1 MRIHKEGYNSIGV
14 VLLITI
20 FLLSLYFIGFKSSYL
35 YLDILVV
42 IMLLT
47 LLFCTIRFFRVPSRV
62 VNRTADGVLSPA
74 DGTVVQINEVFEDE
88 YFKDQRIQ
96 ISIFMSPFNIHVNSY
111 PIDGTV
117 SYVKYHPGKHS
128 IALLPKASKNNEH
141 NSVVVHNEKGVE
153 VLFRQI
159 AGIVARRIVSYSQEN
174 DQVQQGDEMGIIKFG
189 SRVDLFLPLNAKINV
204 KIADKVRS
212 KKTVMAYLPTQ

>member
-1 MRIHKEGYNSIGV
+1 MRIHREGYNSIGV
-14 VLLITI
+14 VLLIVI
-20 FLLSLYFIGFKSSYL
+20 FLLCFYFIGFKSPCVC
-35 YLDILVV
+35 LDIIVTV
-42 IMLLT
+42 TLLT
-47 LLFCTIRFFRVPSRV
+47 LLFLTIRFFRVPSRV
-62 VNRTADGVLSPA
+62 INGTADGVLSPA
-74 DGTVVQINEVFEDE
+74 DGTVVQINELFEDE

-117 SYVKYHPGKHS
+117 SYVQYHPGKHY
-128 IALLPKASKNNEH
+128 IAKLPKASKDNEH
-141 NSVVVHNEKGVE
+141 NSVVVRNEQGVE
-153 VLFRQI
+153 ILFRQI
-159 AGIVARRIVSYSQEN
+159 AGTVARRIVSYSREN
-174 DQVQQGDEMGIIKFG
+174 DQVQQGEEMGIIKFG

>member
-1 MRIHKEGYNSIGV
+1 MRIHREGYNSIGV
-14 VLLITI
+14 VLLIVI
-20 FLLSLYFIGFKSSYL
+20 FLLCLYFIGFKSSCL
-35 YLDILVV
+35 CLDIIVTLL
-42 IMLLT
+42 LLT
-47 LLFCTIRFFRVPSRV
+47 LLFFTIRFFRVPSRV

-96 ISIFMSPFNIHVNSY
+96 ISIFMSPLNVHARA
-111 PIDGTV
+111 PDDGTYPM
-117 SYVKYHPGKHS
+117 SSTIPQNY
-128 IALLPKASKNNEH
+128 IAKLPKPKDNEH
-141 NSVVVHNEKGVE
+141 NSVVVRNEQGVE
-153 VLFRQI
+153 ILFRQI

-174 DQVQQGDEMGIIKFG
+174 DQVKQGEEMGIIKFG

-212 KKTVMAYLPTQ
+212 QKSVMAYLPTQ

>member
-1 MRIHKEGYNSIGV
+1 MRIHREGYNSIGV
-14 VLLITI
+14 VLLIVI
-20 FLLSLYFIGFKSSYL
+20 FLLCLYFIGFNSSCL
-35 YLDILVV
+35 CLGIIVTLL
-42 IMLLT
+42 LLT
-47 LLFCTIRFFRVPSRV
+47 LLFFTIRFFRVPSRV

-96 ISIFMSPFNIHVNSY
+96 ISIFMSPLNVHVNSY

-117 SYVKYHPGKHS
+117 SYVKYHPGKHY
-128 IALLPKASKNNEH
+128 IAKLPKASKDNEH
-141 NSVVVHNEKGVE
+141 NSVVVRNEQGVE
-153 VLFRQI
+153 ILFRQI

-174 DQVQQGDEMGIIKFG
+174 DQVKQGEEMGIIKFG

-212 KKTVMAYLPTQ
+212 QKSVMAYLPTQ